1 MLRRLLFALPL
12 LGFAAVAVWFLYGLG
27 RDPATIPSALIDKP
41 VPAFRLP
48 PLEASGKP
56 ALTTEDLRGRVALVN
71 FFASWCA
78 PCRLEHPLLMRL
90 AAERRV
96 ALYGVSYKD
105 AAADSRRFLAQ
116 LGDPYAAI
124 GWDGDGRV
132 AIDWGVYGV
141 PETFVVDRAGR
152 IRHRHVGP
160 LSEETL
166 AKVLVPMIAR
176 LERE

>member
-56 ALTTEDLRGRVALVN
+56 ALTPEDLRGRVALVN

-78 PCRLEHPLLMRL
+78 PCRVEHPLLMRL

-96 ALYGVSYKD
+96 ALYGISYKD

-176 LERE
+176 LEKE